1 MNAGTAMSAGGAGS
15 VGPLGG
21 AGAAGGCGAAFAAG
35 AAGLAAAGG
44 AAGFAAGGLAAAV
57 GCPVAELVSLV
68 VAVVAAA
75 GFAGFGAGGS
85 VLGAPTGAAETP
97 APGASVRDTSAFN
110 GSPDASLA
118 GLSPAAFAGV
128 GGVPASAPRAVVGG
142 VGGSGLLGS
151 SAIYTQSSAP
161 FCHA

>member
-1 MNAGTAMSAGGAGS
+1 
-15 VGPLGG
+15 V
-21 AGAAGGCGAAFAAG
+21 
-35 AAGLAAAGG
+35 AAAG
-44 AAGFAAGGLAAAV
+44 AV

-68 VAVVAAA
+68 VAVDAAA

-85 VLGAPTGAAETP
+85 WLGSPTGAADAP

-110 GSPDASLA
+110 GSPGAVLE
-118 GLSPAAFAGV
+118 GLSAAA
-128 GGVPASAPRAVVGG
+128 RGG